1 MTVFVQQS
9 SSIVSITEAEDS
21 IVVVNQENSAIE
33 IQASPPSPVL
43 EFFGEGPQGAVGPG
57 VSSDG
62 NPGDI
67 LMKNSYSNY
76 DTSWTATVDGGTF
89 N

>member
-1 MTVFVQQS
+1 MTVVVQQS

-21 IVVVNQENSAIE
+21 IVVVNQENNEIE
-33 IQASPPSPVL
+33 VQASPPPPTL
-43 EFFGEGPQGAVGPG
+43 DFFGEGPQGAVGPG
-57 VSSDG
+57 VSNGG
-62 NPGDI
+62 NPGEI
-67 LMKNSYSNY
+67 LMKSSYSNY